1 MQTLTKNILDIS
13 ISEVN
18 SINEKIKGLNFL
30 EILKINL
37 IEKILPII
45 IDTKFPLDKFNNIEK
60 EINEEARNLII
71 SINYFTNSLIN
82 RKKILDNDTLF
93 LCFNESSSLDV
104 YQDEKKFINLILYKN
119 TGLSLSKN
127 TVINSKLNKNLLMI
141 EIQIKDDEQILT
153 KLKKI

>member
-1 MQTLTKNILDIS
+1 MQTLTKNILDTA

-18 SINEKIKGLNFL
+18 SINKKIKGLNFL

-37 IEKILPII
+37 IEKISPII
-45 IDTKFPLDKFNNIEK
+45 IDTKFPLEEFNNIEK

-71 SINYFTNSLIN
+71 SIDYYTKSLIN

-104 YQDEKKFINLILYKN
+104 YQDEKKFTNLILYKN

-127 TVINSKLNKNLLMI
+127 TVINSKLNKNLLMM